1 MADNR
6 HASGGWPAGDRVV
19 AALPTR
25 RRSGEPA
32 SMNLDLDT
40 LETTFDLVT
49 PRGDELMDVFY
60 ARLFAA
66 APAVRPLFAATDV
79 RRQKAML
86 LGALVLVRN
95 SLRDMDAL
103 VAPLRE
109 RGARHVAYGARPEHY
124 IVVGEALI

>member
-40 LETTFDLVT
+40 IETTFDLLA

-66 APAVRPLFAATDV
+66 ASGVGPLFTATDL

-86 LGALVLVRN
+86 LSAPVLAREF
-95 SLRDMDAL
+95 LHDTDA
-103 VAPLRE
+103 
-109 RGARHVAYGARPEHY
+109 
-124 IVVGEALI
+124 